1 VGSDAVTVKGSGDG
15 KVAAMVVLK
24 ADDLAIEEF
33 AASGMAMEEVREV
46 VPRAV
51 GEAEVVMV
59 VVTAVWTGR
68 LTVEVPRAVGE
79 AEVVMVVVTAVWTGR
94 LTVDGVRKILSV
106 DGVRIAG
113 SGLGEDAS
121 GWGGERIR
129 KTGDGAISMML
140 EKSVLWGGGE
150 RGDDD
155 AE

>member
-46 VPRAV
+46 
-51 GEAEVVMV
+51 
-59 VVTAVWTGR
+59 
-68 LTVEVPRAVGE
+68 VPRAVGE

>member
-68 LTVEVPRAVGE
+68 LTV
-79 AEVVMVVVTAVWTGR
+79 
-94 LTVDGVRKILSV
+94 DGVRKILSV
-106 DGVRIAG
+106 DGVWIAG

-121 GWGGERIR
+121 GWGREWIR

>member
-1 VGSDAVTVKGSGDG
+1 MGSDAVTVKGSGDG

-46 VPRAV
+46 
-51 GEAEVVMV
+51 
-59 VVTAVWTGR
+59 
-68 LTVEVPRAVGE
+68 VPRAVGE

-140 EKSVLWGGGE
+140 EKSVLWGGGK

>member
-1 VGSDAVTVKGSGDG
+1 VQSAVVTVGSDAVTVKGSGDG

-68 LTVEVPRAVGE
+68 LTV
-79 AEVVMVVVTAVWTGR
+79 
-94 LTVDGVRKILSV
+94 DGVRKILSV

-140 EKSVLWGGGE
+140 ENGVLWGGGE